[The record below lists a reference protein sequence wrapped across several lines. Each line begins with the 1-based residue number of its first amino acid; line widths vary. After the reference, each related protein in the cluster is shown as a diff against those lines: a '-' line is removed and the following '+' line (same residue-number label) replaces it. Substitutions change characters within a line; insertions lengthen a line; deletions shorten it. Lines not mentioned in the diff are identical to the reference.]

1 MLIDIA
7 PMEGITGAAFRRCHN
22 KYFPGADRYYAPF
35 ISPGADRVFTPK
47 ERREIFPE
55 YNDGIVLVPQLLTKN
70 ASDFLWA
77 AAELHAMGYDCVNLN
92 AGCPS
97 GTVTAKGKGAG
108 MLASPEALDV
118 FLAEIFSAAP
128 CRISVK
134 TRLGMNDPEEFWHIL
149 EIYNKYPIDELI
161 IHPRVRRDF
170 YLEKPRIDYFKA
182 ARKSAKMP
190 LSFNGGIVTAAGCRA
205 KAKEFPELRAIM
217 LGQGI
222 ASDPALAAK
231 VKGLPHGG
239 VETLRAFHG
248 ELFESYAEQF
258 QSRNNAMHRMKE
270 LWTYLIRSFAE
281 NDKLAK
287 RIKKARDADELLCA
301 AEEVFRS
308 LPLLDDSA
316 GGW

>member
-1 MLIDIA
+1 MLIDVA

-22 KYFPGADRYYAPF
+22 RYFPGADRYYAPF

-47 ERREIFPE
+47 EKREILPE
-55 YNDGIVLVPQLLTKN
+55 YNEGIHLVPQLLTKN
-70 ASDFLWA
+70 AADFLWA
-77 AAELHAMGYDCVNLN
+77 AGELKAMGYDCVNLN
-92 AGCPS
+92 VGCPS

-108 MLASPEALDV
+108 MLADPKALDE
-118 FLAEIFSAAP
+118 FLYEIFASAP

-134 TRLGMNDPEEFWHIL
+134 TRLGVNEPEEFLPIL

-161 IHPRVRRDF
+161 IHPRVRKDF
-170 YLEKPRIDYFKA
+170 YREKPRLEYFEA
-182 ARKSAKMP
+182 AYGSANMP
-190 LSFNGGIVTAAGCRA
+190 LSFNGGIVTADDCRKKQQEYPA
-205 KAKEFPELRAIM
+205 LRAVM

-231 VKGLPHGG
+231 AKGLPRGG
-239 VETLRAFHG
+239 VDTLRQFHN

-270 LWTYLIRSFAE
+270 LWTYLIFSFA
-281 NDKLAK
+281 DSARLAK
-287 RIKKARDADELLCA
+287 RIKKARDADELLSA
-301 AEEVFRS
+301 AEEVFHS
-308 LPLLDDSA
+308 LPLLEDSA